1 MDFGLFV
8 ERYFPRHEINIL
20 LNSTSLYDRYA
31 YLTKNNAIVISTDNE
46 DMVYLFKRSLND
58 PSVVISAK
66 HRKIGE
72 APFVK
77 PDSTKAI
84 LNLYE
89 YIASYYDASQ
99 NSFIKSVIPPIKHK
113 QYVTQLLQKPMIVL
127 VGHDDIHRIYLFNE
141 VINRDGQSKKSLGWL
156 SSAKEAIKKIT
167 SLNGDKQ
174 KEKAHVNY
182 KTYARKPRLHFDPNS
197 KGEKAYSLIKNIFP
211 IHQRNINSKFNELI
225 IPSYLKKTKILHNFI
240 PWLYLNGIPSDKY
253 LESIKTI
260 SNDNDIEMSSKDVS
274 LLIDYWK
281 EDYVSWLEQ
290 SLINHHYK
298 YIWADSV
305 DINTGNNNFLSLL
318 IIVGMNNRGDKKII
332 SITKGNPKSLSHWRD
347 SLSDLKK
354 QGLLSPDLAIAQQG
368 IGVWLALES
377 IWPKTKHQ
385 WCWGR
390 NKEEIIGKVKVKS
403 KPAVRRQLS
412 DIYKAKTLTE
422 SQKQIDIFCSSFD
435 EEYPS
440 LSDSLTDKKEKLL
453 AFHNFPSKHH
463 PQINNVRFIKNTFKT
478 IAGCVEDKRKD
489 EILLMAFQLV
499 KTAQKKWS
507 NLA

>member
-31 YLTKNNAIVISTDNE
+31 YLTKNNAIVISTDNK

-66 HRKIGE
+66 HRKIGK

-89 YIASYYDASQ
+89 YIASYYDGSQ

-127 VGHDDIHRIYLFNE
+127 VGHDGIHRIYLFNE

-167 SLNGDKQ
+167 SFNGDKQ
-174 KEKAHVNY
+174 KEKVDVNY

-197 KGEKAYSLIKNIFP
+197 KNAEVYALIKNIFP
-211 IHQRNINSKFNELI
+211 IHERNINSKFNNLI
-225 IPSYLKKTKILHNFI
+225 IPLYLKKTKVLHNFI
-240 PWLYLNGIPSDKY
+240 PWLYLNGIPADKY

-260 SNDNDIEMSSKDVS
+260 SNDNDIEMSSKDID

-281 EDYVSWLEQ
+281 EDYCSWLEQ

-298 YIWADSV
+298 YIWADSI
-305 DINTGNNNFLSLL
+305 DINTGDNNFLSLL
-318 IIVGMNNRGDKKII
+318 IIAGVNDSGDKKII
-332 SITKGNPKSLSHWRD
+332 SITNGNPKSLYHWRD

-354 QGLLSPDLAIAQQG
+354 QGLPCPDLAIAPQG
-368 IGVWLALES
+368 IGIWLALDS

-390 NKEEIIGKVKVKS
+390 NKEEIIGQVNVES

-412 DIYKAKTLTE
+412 LIYKAKSSVE
-422 SQKQIDIFCSSFD
+422 SQKQIDIFYSSFG
-435 EEYPS
+435 EEYPKLTAS
-440 LSDSLTDKKEKLL
+440 LADNKENLL
-453 AFHNFPSKHH
+453 AFHDFPCEHH

-478 IAGCVEDKRKD
+478 ITRCIEDKRKD
-489 EILLMAFQLV
+489 EILLMTFQLI